1 MTAHSN
7 FNLSKVLHGVAIAV
21 SCLGWTEPVLSQA
34 NTSSVTNS
42 ASPSAISTTTGGSNL
57 TYQSN
62 NTYNNEFGFGPGIF
76 CRTPALFASGNLTR
90 GDTDNYYSVSADL
103 PRSFNDNWVYGG
115 QVGVVWPFGSQV
127 QEYCKSVARQ
137 TAMDREVSTQL
148 SMIRA
153 CAALIKEGIRVDAN
167 KFPLLKP
174 CVINQGDPVLYVGN
188 SAAAMPIE
196 PTKPSSSRES
206 SEQPKPAV
214 RPNSAQPGLPPKI
227 PRLSGG

>member
-1 MTAHSN
+1 MKTRLKSCI
-7 FNLSKVLHGVAIAV
+7 SRAIQSLAIGIAFV
-21 SCLGWTEPVLSQA
+21 GWAESSFAQA
-34 NTSSVTNS
+34 NTSTVTNS
-42 ASPSAISTTTGGSNL
+42 SSPSAISTTTGGSNL

-90 GDTDNYYSVSADL
+90 GDTDNYYSVSAEL
-103 PRSFNDNWVYGG
+103 PMSFNDNWVYGG
-115 QVGVVWPFGSQV
+115 QIGVVWPFGSKV

-137 TAMDREVSTQL
+137 TAMDKEISTQL

-174 CVINQGDPVLYVGN
+174 CVINEGDPILYVGN
-188 SAAAMPIE
+188 PAAAMPKA
-196 PTKPSSSRES
+196 PAQPATLKAGARSTKTVGET
-206 SEQPKPAV
+206 K
-214 RPNSAQPGLPPKI
+214 SAQPAIPPKI
-227 PRLSGG
+227 PKLSGG